1 MPSTVESLFWIT
13 LCGVLAPLLAGSVL
27 RRKVPEVVLLLVLG
41 VVVGPNVLDLAAT
54 TDGVDVLRQL
64 GLGMLFLLAGYEIEI
79 PELVGR
85 GGRRA
90 LWTWLAAFALAAGL
104 IAVLGAGGA
113 IHAEVAVAIALTS
126 TALGTLL
133 PILKDSGM
141 LGTPFGET
149 LMKHG
154 AYGELGPIV
163 AISVLLGTRGPLAS
177 LLVLAGFALLAVLV
191 HVFSSRVSREGS
203 KLLHAVRLGAETS
216 GQTQVRLVVLLL
228 VTLGASAAA
237 FDLDAV
243 LGAFAAGIILRRLLP
258 EGHESLEVKLTGL
271 AFGLLIPV
279 FFITSGMA
287 IDPSAVAREPG
298 VLVAFVLLIVVVRG
312 GAVYVAT
319 RTSREDGRAVFD
331 NRESLAM
338 ALFGSTGLPIIV
350 AVTSVAV
357 AAGQMSDTNASV
369 LVAGGAITV
378 LVCPLVAQAVL
389 SRKDGASG
397 EPEHPRDG
405 RLA

>member
-1 MPSTVESLFWIT
+1 MPDTVESLFWIT
-13 LCGVLAPLLAGSVL
+13 ACGVLAPLAVGSVL
-27 RRKVPEVVLLLVLG
+27 RRKVPEVVVLLVLG
-41 VVVGPNVLDLAAT
+41 VLIGPHVLDLAV
-54 TDGVDVLRQL
+54 TDEGVGVLREL

-79 PELVGR
+79 NELVGR

-90 LWTWLAAFALAAGL
+90 LWTWLASLGLALAIIGL
-104 IAVLGAGGA
+104 VGLTGAV
-113 IHAEVAVAIALTS
+113 HAEVAVAIALTS

-133 PILKDSGM
+133 PILKDSGL
-141 LGTPFGET
+141 LGTRFGAT
-149 LMKHG
+149 LMNHG

-163 AISVLLGTRGPLAS
+163 AMAVLLGARGPVAS
-177 LLVLAGFALLAVLV
+177 MVVLGGFAVLAVLV
-191 HVFSSRVSREGS
+191 HRFSAQIGREGS
-203 KLLHAVRLGAETS
+203 RVLQVIRAGAETS

-228 VTLGASAAA
+228 VTLGASATV

-258 EGHESLEVKLTGL
+258 QGHEGLEVKLEGL

-287 IDPSAVAREPG
+287 IDPAAVAQEPLA
-298 VLVAFVLLIVVVRG
+298 LVAFVLLILLVRG

-319 RTSREDGRAVFD
+319 RTARGETGPAFD
-331 NRESLAM
+331 QRESLAM

-357 AAGQMSDTNASV
+357 AAGQMTDTNASV
-369 LVAGGAITV
+369 LVAGGALTV
-378 LVCPLVAQAVL
+378 LLCPLLAQRL
-389 SRKDGASG
+389 IRSG
-397 EPEHPRDG
+397 PAG
-405 RLA
+405 